1 MMLATALSFWAARS
15 VLAAPALVVGAG
27 MIWQPIIT
35 LGEAGLTTCGAIGIL
50 IGGYIKAMAG
60 PDMTRQ
66 AVGTKIIRNAVGGF
80 CVGALSSA
88 ISALFFGFT

>member
-1 MMLATALSFWAARS
+1 MMLATALLLWATHS
-15 VLAAPALVVGAG
+15 VLATPALMVGAG
-27 MIWQPIIT
+27 AIWQPVIT
-35 LGEAGLTTCGAIGIL
+35 MGEAGLTTCGAIGML

-60 PDMTRQ
+60 PDLTRQ

-80 CVGALSSA
+80 CVGALASA